1 LPNIAEFEVSTQNPI
16 LAIFGSSGDFG
27 NCFDITN
34 LPNYTATK
42 SDSFP
47 GGLWPFVRPFSGCY
61 HKAVITRKALFSRN
75 ILILAATLVFAIGA
89 VGLPPAL
96 PPVPNT
102 VSSIT
107 PEELRMHL
115 QFLASDELGGR
126 YTLSPSF
133 AIAAR
138 YLAAHLEADGFR
150 GAGEHGSF
158 LQTFEVVST
167 KLDPAKTS
175 LELTLNGQTAT
186 YSFGEIFATQSPSG
200 GSAQGDIVFVG
211 AGISSAS
218 QKHDDYAGLDVKGKI
233 VLVAGGTPAGVDIS
247 RVTPAEQGEGAARAH
262 GATGVLQIPQQR
274 FVQFLRDKAAMSRIA
289 GREVV
294 SLARDS
300 EGRLPALTLSPDVAD
315 KLLAAAGLNLKDV
328 YQAISKKEPLQ
339 PKVLEASA
347 RISIGLQQTRQTTQN
362 VAGIL
367 EGSDPHLKNEYV
379 IFSAHYD
386 HLKTGPNGEIYH
398 GADDDGSGTSAV
410 LAIAHAMSLD
420 RPKRSVLVM
429 FHAGEELGLLGSEYN
444 TDYAPVVPLD
454 KVVVDLNIDMIG
466 RSKPAGDTQTDDE
479 HLTDAN
485 TVYLVGSN
493 RISAELHKLSE
504 ETNSQF
510 QKMKLDY
517 YYNDPNNPERIYF
530 RSDHWNYAKHG
541 VPIIFYFDGTHVDY
555 HKPTDTVDKIDFT
568 KMTQITR
575 LVFETGWRIANLDHR
590 LAKDAAS
597 GRN

>member
-1 LPNIAEFEVSTQNPI
+1 
-16 LAIFGSSGDFG
+16 
-27 NCFDITN
+27 
-34 LPNYTATK
+34 
-42 SDSFP
+42 
-47 GGLWPFVRPFSGCY
+47 VRPFPGCY
-61 HKAVITRKALFSRN
+61 HKRVRTRKLFFRRHLLVLTAAL
-75 ILILAATLVFAIGA
+75 AVAIGA
-89 VGLPPAL
+89 AALPPNL

-138 YLAAHLEADGFR
+138 YLAAHLEAYGFR
-150 GAGEHGSF
+150 GAGDHGSF
-158 LQTFEVVST
+158 WQTFEVVT
-167 KLDPAKTS
+167 AKPDPAKTS
-175 LELTLNGQTAT
+175 LDLTIDGQPVS
-186 YSFGEIFATQSPSG
+186 YGFGEVFATGVPSN
-200 GSAQGDIVFVG
+200 GSAQGQVVFVG
-211 AGISSAS
+211 TGVSSAS
-218 QKHDDYAGLDVKGKI
+218 QKHDDYSGLDVKGKI
-233 VLVAGGTPAGVDIS
+233 VLVASGIPAGVDAS
-247 RVTPAEQGEGAARAH
+247 RLGPSEQGEGAARAH
-262 GATGVLQIPQQR
+262 GAAGVLQVPPQR
-274 FVQFLRDKAAMSRIA
+274 FADFMKDKTFVERFA

-294 SLARDS
+294 RLARDT
-300 EGRLPALTLSPDVAD
+300 EGRLPSLTLGQNAAE
-315 KLLAAAGLNLKDV
+315 KLLSSAGLSLKGI
-328 YQAISKKEPLQ
+328 YQALSKKEPLE
-339 PKVLEASA
+339 PKLLGASA
-347 RISIGLQQTRQTTQN
+347 RMSIAALQTRSTTQN

-367 EGSDPHLKNEYV
+367 EGSDPQLKNEYV
-379 IFSAHYD
+379 VFSAHYD
-386 HLKTGPNGEIYH
+386 HLKTSPSGEIYH
-398 GADDDGSGTSAV
+398 GADDDGSGTTAV

-420 RPKRSVLVM
+420 RPKRSILVI

-454 KVVVDLNIDMIG
+454 KMVADLNIDMIG
-466 RSKPAGDTQTDDE
+466 RSKPAGDTAKDDE

-493 RISAELHKLSE
+493 RISSELHQLSE
-504 ETNSQF
+504 ETNAQF

-590 LAKDAAS
+590 LAKTQQQ
-597 GRN
+597 